1 MSFFEPQTEP
11 PPIYRSGRLQEEQR
25 LVAKTCSFF
34 WRILLSHCP
43 NFAELELSKEVKSY
57 HENPCNRITG
67 KKSSPRS
74 FRMPLCN
81 LERKQKRPLTGEIS
95 PTRGQAKGRSKGQR
109 AMPVE
114 KERPHPRGVSPSTGY
129 VPIIRISFCFGGRWY
144 LSQA

>member
-1 MSFFEPQTEP
+1 MILPQFSCTARFEHSTQSLRQRRT
-11 PPIYRSGRLQEEQR
+11 RSASHL
-25 LVAKTCSFF
+25 LVAKTCTFF

-95 PTRGQAKGRSKGQR
+95 PTRGQAKGRCPWKR
-109 AMPVE
+109 NVPIHE
-114 KERPHPRGVSPSTGY
+114 ECPHPRGTSPY
-129 VPIIRISFCFGGRWY
+129 K
-144 LSQA
+144 LSQKGFV

>member
-1 MSFFEPQTEP
+1 M
-11 PPIYRSGRLQEEQR
+11 RLLRNFQ
-25 LVAKTCSFF
+25 
-34 WRILLSHCP
+34 WYD
-43 NFAELELSKEVKSY
+43 FAELELSKEVKSY

-74 FRMPLCN
+74 FRMPLRN

-129 VPIIRISFCFGGRWY
+129 VPYYKNLILFRWSLVSFSGIGLSGFLIALIRLLAIAF
-144 LSQA
+144 LQESQ

>member
-1 MSFFEPQTEP
+1 MILPQFSCT
-11 PPIYRSGRLQEEQR
+11 
-25 LVAKTCSFF
+25 FF

-95 PTRGQAKGRSKGQR
+95 PHKRSSQR

-129 VPIIRISFCFGGRWY
+129 VPHYKNLILFRWSLVSFSGIGLSGFLIALIRLLAIAF
-144 LSQA
+144 LQESQ